1 MVVVFRFYLYLCP
14 SKVIIHMAEISI
26 IIVLLAGLVYGI
38 FLVAKPSTKPVNPVA
53 IQEDEDEVKMAEE
66 YNVVNEAED
75 GTDPRDGAELS
86 VFEATMIDAEEDAM
100 DELKKGEEHL
110 TLLRELGYK
119 VGAQENAPEV
129 AKKEDVVLDTEE
141 DGRKFYPANEQ
152 GRHDPFEYQPH
163 NI

>member
-1 MVVVFRFYLYLCP
+1 
-14 SKVIIHMAEISI
+14 MAEISI
-26 IIVLLAGLVYGI
+26 IVLLLVGIGYGL
-38 FLVAKPSTKPVNPVA
+38 FLFMKPSPKPVAPAAV
-53 IQEDEDEVKMAEE
+53 QEEEEEVMMAEE
-66 YNVVNEAED
+66 YNVIDAAQD
-75 GTDPRDGAELS
+75 GTDPSDGAELS
-86 VFEATMIDAEEDAM
+86 EVEASMIEAEEDAI

-110 TLLRELGYK
+110 AALRELGYK
-119 VGAQENAPEV
+119 IGAQENAPEV